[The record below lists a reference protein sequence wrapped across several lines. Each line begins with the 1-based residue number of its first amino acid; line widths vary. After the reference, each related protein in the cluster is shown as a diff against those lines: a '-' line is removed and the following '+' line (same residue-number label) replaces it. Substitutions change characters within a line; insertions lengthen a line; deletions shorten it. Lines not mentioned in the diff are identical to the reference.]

1 MFGNCLLVGWVVQ
14 LMTIKAF
21 NKGIKILA
29 NGLESLLKHV

>member
-1 MFGNCLLVGWVVQ
+1 MLGNCLLVDWVVR

-29 NGLESLLKHV
+29 NALNAC